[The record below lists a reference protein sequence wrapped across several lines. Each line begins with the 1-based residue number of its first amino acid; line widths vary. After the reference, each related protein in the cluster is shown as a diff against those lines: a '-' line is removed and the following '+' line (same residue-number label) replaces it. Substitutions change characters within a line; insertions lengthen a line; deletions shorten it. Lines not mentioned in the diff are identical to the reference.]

1 LSGDRER
8 AARLAGEAEA
18 LIGQITYSSS
28 RDGAL
33 AALVEAV
40 VAFGERVEA
49 LTGLAGA
56 VAAADQDR
64 AVRLAAE
71 VEALIG
77 QITEP
82 KYQPAA
88 LAYLAWTLFTSTKP
102 ATASGD
108 PPGSSPWLL
117 RVRHLVAAT
126 LVTGSWADVV
136 VILAHIDPP
145 AATALTD
152 AVLARWERDAP
163 AIRHHETP
171 ATRRQAASARP
182 TPRSMREFVR
192 RLHGRR

>member
-1 LSGDRER
+1 M
-8 AARLAGEAEA
+8 AQVAEAEA

-152 AVLARWERDAP
+152 AVLARLERDVRLSGAP
-163 AIRHHETP
+163 KRRRYRARYPARGKRHD
-171 ATRRQAASARP
+171 
-182 TPRSMREFVR
+182 
-192 RLHGRR
+192 

>member
-1 LSGDRER
+1 M
-8 AARLAGEAEA
+8 AQVAEAEA

-152 AVLARWERDAP
+152 AVLARWERDVP
-163 AIRHHETP
+163 AIRRPETP
-171 ATRRQAASARP
+171 AIQSPVSSKGQA
-182 TPRSMREFVR
+182 PRLKREFPR
-192 RLHGRR
+192 WLRGRR